1 MCDALTIAK
10 QAGKIHDIERLKG
23 KNGGRTRL
31 SIGPKNLINWA
42 FFVFMIKYPHKRII
56 WETSMDTVKIGAFLR
71 ELRKEKN
78 LTQEQLAEVFNV
90 SARTVSRWETGSNM
104 PDISILVEIADYY
117 QLDVREILNGE
128 RIAVIS
134 EDNGSNLK
142 EIAEYA
148 DKEKEK
154 LAVKA
159 RIYAIAGI
167 CSMFIYG
174 LANAFGSADSIIR
187 RLVASIAIILVYAAL
202 ASSLIYTSSRL
213 QTLQRKI
220 KSKLRKNLVIVVV
233 TILIGVILLFT
244 LVPMLMIGS
253 ASV

>member
-1 MCDALTIAK
+1 
-10 QAGKIHDIERLKG
+10 
-23 KNGGRTRL
+23 
-31 SIGPKNLINWA
+31 
-42 FFVFMIKYPHKRII
+42 
-56 WETSMDTVKIGAFLR
+56 MDTVKIGAFLR

-78 LTQEQLAEVFNV
+78 LTQEQLADVFNV

-128 RIAVIS
+128 KNATLP
-134 EDNGSNLK
+134 GSDDSSLK
-142 EIAEYA
+142 DVAEYA

-167 CSMFIYG
+167 CAMFAYG
-174 LANAFGSADSIIR
+174 LAKAFGPADSIVF
-187 RLVASIAIILVYAAL
+187 RLIASVAIIMVYAAL
-202 ASSLIYTSSRL
+202 ASSLIYTSARL

-220 KSKLRKNLVIVVV
+220 KSKLRKNLVIIIV
-233 TILIGVILLFT
+233 TVLIGVVLLFT
-244 LVPMLMIGS
+244 LVPMLLIGS
-253 ASV
+253 V